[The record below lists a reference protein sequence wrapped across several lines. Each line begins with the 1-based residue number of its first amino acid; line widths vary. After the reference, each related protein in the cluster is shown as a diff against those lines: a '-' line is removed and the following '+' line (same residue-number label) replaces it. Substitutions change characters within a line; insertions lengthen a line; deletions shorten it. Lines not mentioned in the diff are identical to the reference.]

1 MALND
6 VAKERFVRGE
16 MDINEKI
23 VFLSEITSD
32 DSSLDDFLGLV
43 EQMPLTDTPQGFTSE
58 ILRPKAE
65 GKEQIKMFNLKV
77 ICVMAATL
85 AVIFAGTYSFS
96 AKMGDTSL
104 VQDKKAVSRFIER
117 TNEKLSSFFDFS
129 NWEVT
134 KNDK

>member
-1 MALND
+1 MTI
-6 VAKERFVRGE
+6 KKRG
-16 MDINEKI
+16 KKWLA
-23 VFLSEITSD
+23 VLLSVVIAVSFTQ
-32 DSSLDDFLGLV
+32 LGNFSGDANV
-43 EQMPLTDTPQGFTSE
+43 
-58 ILRPKAE
+58 
-65 GKEQIKMFNLKV
+65 
-77 ICVMAATL
+77 VMAATL

-104 VQDKKAVSRFIER
+104 VKDKKAVSRFIER